1 MHDRIKVLLLTND
14 ARPVFQLLQYAIIQL
29 HLCLECKFKI
39 RIMPNFKLGL

>member
-14 ARPVFQLLQYAIIQL
+14 ARPVFLLLQYAITQL

-39 RIMPNFKLGL
+39 PIMPNFKVEL